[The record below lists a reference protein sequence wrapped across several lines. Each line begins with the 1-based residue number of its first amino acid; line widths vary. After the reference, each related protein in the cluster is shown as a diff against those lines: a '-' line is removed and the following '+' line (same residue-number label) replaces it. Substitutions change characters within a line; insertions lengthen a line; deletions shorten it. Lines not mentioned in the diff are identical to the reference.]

1 MNENRALSLR
11 EAIELERPGALSA
24 SREALL
30 DRWHSLPPDKG
41 TALRLAFIEWC
52 SCSEPD
58 FLTGLPDYDT
68 SLFPELAA
76 YLTSPS
82 EIDTTVRFVL
92 GWMSKTF
99 PWCCGC
105 GPTPCESV
113 GKKLWSE
120 FETSGDLDLSE
131 FSDDSEYGVYFT
143 HIYASLRRSGRLTL
157 VTRAPLKVPRRAP
170 LISQSS

>member
-1 MNENRALSLR
+1 MDDKKPLLLR

-30 DRWHSLPPDKG
+30 ERWHSLPPDKG
-41 TALRLAFIEWC
+41 TALRLAFIEWWA
-52 SCSEPD
+52 CSEPA
-58 FLTGLPDYDT
+58 FLTGLPDYDYDL

-76 YLTSPS
+76 FLTSDA

-92 GWMSKTF
+92 GWMSKSF

-105 GPTPCESV
+105 GPSPWESV
-113 GKKLWSE
+113 GEKLWSE
-120 FETSGDLDLSE
+120 FEASGDLDLSE

-143 HIYASLRRSGRLTL
+143 HIYASTQQKRLSD
-157 VTRAPLKVPRRAP
+157 AGD
-170 LISQSS
+170 